1 MNEAEVAVIVKAQRY
16 VADVAKQAVAEIER
30 LKAEVERLKERITV
44 LNFTV
49 RSREDEIRRLVRELN
64 TAHSKER
71 K

>member
-1 MNEAEVAVIVKAQRY
+1 MITTTDPTCPICGQSESLHKIVCPDAQQEC
-16 VADVAKQAVAEIER
+16 AQ
-30 LKAEVERLKERITV
+30 EVERLKERITV

>member
-1 MNEAEVAVIVKAQRY
+1 MMSDMMVIAHLRQSNL
-16 VADVAKQAVAEIER
+16 ALQE
-30 LKAEVERLKERITV
+30 EVERLKERITV